1 MKEEHEM
8 IVQHRLG
15 LEEKLYLLEAD
26 RETNEF
32 VKRQKIKAANS
43 QNSQSAH
50 NALHGLEEHFEPT
63 RRGADKD
70 QFAYQ
75 DRLFSKWACAMH
87 TSTNGS
93 IWYEC
98 KQVKFCANCG
108 EKVA

>member
-1 MKEEHEM
+1 MELWLFKTFF
-8 IVQHRLG
+8 
-15 LEEKLYLLEAD
+15 

-43 QNSQSAH
+43 LNSQSAH
-50 NALHGLEEHFEPT
+50 SALHGLEEHFEPT

-75 DRLFSKWACAMH
+75 DRVFSKWACAMH
-87 TSTNGS
+87 TSQNGT

-98 KQVKFCANCG
+98 KQVKFCTNCG
-108 EKVA
+108 EKVLNLKNKKTLSIS